1 MGVREGGEE
10 RSFSLEAL
18 LHIVFLVMGQVQNL
32 TTAAPK
38 LPLILCSLWDNP
50 AAKLKAFEVQQ

>member
-10 RSFSLEAL
+10 RSFSFSLEAL

-38 LPLILCSLWDNP
+38 LPLILRSLWNF
-50 AAKLKAFEVQQ
+50 LTRL